1 MEDIKLLPSADNYPM
16 TANEWFKFYE
26 ENEGIFWEILR
37 QRIRCRKYDLEYG
50 SDLDDLMQ
58 ASIENVIKT
67 FNKKKTIPYR
77 YRYTAFKL
85 AAKNAVNT
93 YIRQLNLFK
102 GVPADSQKF
111 DIGFNGSGEKVLTT
125 SDNYTAID
133 FKVDLSLILNNRQ
146 QKIVNLLNMKYKKVE
161 IAKMLGINERNL
173 YKQLNV
179 IKKRIEAAGL
189 HEYA

>member
-102 GVPADSQKF
+102 GMPANSENF
-111 DIGFNGSGEKVLTT
+111 SIGFNGSGEKVIVT
-125 SDNYTAID
+125 SGDYTSID
-133 FKVDLSLILNNRQ
+133 FKIDLSLTLTNRQ
-146 QKIVNLLNMKYKKVE
+146 QKIVKLLNMKYKKTE
-161 IAKMLGINERNL
+161 IAKMLGVNERNL
-173 YKQLNV
+173 YKQIGV
-179 IKKRIEAAGL
+179 IKKKIKAAGL